1 MLVILISF
9 MHKARLLWNT
19 VSQPASNQA
28 NEVLK
33 NATIAV
39 ALKYLSN
46 FRKSLKMT
54 MINYKVEL
62 KLQWIIYCVLTA
74 NTNDSTDAH
83 FFIYYFI
90 MFFIDSWLEL
100 IHFVIIASMYITMVN
115 SVSHWM
121 WEANWRQF
129 NCNDIYIYTYIL
141 YTLYVYYIFIYIYG
155 FNFLNKSY
163 LRQMDFE

>member
-1 MLVILISF
+1 

-19 VSQPASNQA
+19 VFQPASNKA

-46 FRKSLKMT
+46 FWKSLKMT

-62 KLQWIIYCVLTA
+62 KLQWLIYCVLTA
-74 NTNDSTDAH
+74 NANNSTDAH

-100 IHFVIIASMYITMVN
+100 IHFVIIASMYIT
-115 SVSHWM
+115 
-121 WEANWRQF
+121 
-129 NCNDIYIYTYIL
+129 I
-141 YTLYVYYIFIYIYG
+141 
-155 FNFLNKSY
+155 
-163 LRQMDFE
+163 